1 MVVPTLSI
9 LRAFSSLRDP
19 RTSRRKKKHLLID
32 IVCIA
37 ICAVIAGADDWPKI
51 EAFAHKRQ
59 DWLKTFLQLPNGV
72 PSHDTFERVFEGISP
87 EAFQRCF
94 LLWVDSLSQGLF
106 GKHLAIDGKALRG
119 SACQAK
125 GLKAL
130 HLVSVWATEAKLSL
144 GQVAVA
150 EKSNEITAI
159 PELLDLLDLS
169 GALVTIDAMGCQKDI
184 AKRVVAGGGDYL
196 LMVKGNQ
203 GGLQDDILEI
213 FTQASDVDYQ
223 GVNYDEHET
232 EEKGHGRLEKRTVTV
247 IYDLD
252 EIRDRLKWEKLTVIG
267 LCYSERTEGQKISE
281 ELRLFI
287 GSRMESAKFYA
298 GHLRGHWGI
307 ENCCHWQL
315 DVSFR
320 EDQSHIKKR
329 NAAENFALLRRLALS
344 LLKGHKGKG
353 SIATKRYMAALDP
366 SFLEEVLNS
375 R

>member
-1 MVVPTLSI
+1 MTVPSFSI
-9 LRAFSSLRDP
+9 LRSFSSLRDP

-32 IVCIA
+32 IVSIA

-51 EAFAHKRQ
+51 EAFGRKRQ
-59 DWLKTFLQLPNGV
+59 GWLETFLRLPNGI
-72 PSHDTFERVFEGISP
+72 PSHDTFERVFEGIAP

-94 LLWVDSLSQGLF
+94 LLWVDGLSQSLL
-106 GKHLAIDGKALRG
+106 GKHWAIDGKTLRG

-130 HLVSVWATEAKLSL
+130 HLVSVWATQAKLSL
-144 GQVAVA
+144 AQVAVD

-159 PELLDLLDLS
+159 PELLEMLDLS
-169 GALVTIDAMGCQKDI
+169 GALVTIDAMGCQKNI
-184 AKRVVAGGGDYL
+184 AKRVVDGGADYL

-203 GGLQDDILEI
+203 ERLHDDILEAFI
-213 FTQASDVDYQ
+213 QAGEADYQ
-223 GVNYDEHET
+223 GVSHDHWET
-232 EEKGHGRLEKRTVTV
+232 EERGHGRVEKRSVTV
-247 IYDLD
+247 LYDL
-252 EIRDRLKWEKLTVIG
+252 EGIRDREKWEKLSVVG
-267 LCYSERTEGQKISE
+267 LCYSERTEGEKTSE

-287 GSRMESAKFYA
+287 GSRQETARFYA

-307 ENCCHWQL
+307 ENSCHWQL
-315 DVSFR
+315 DVSFG

-329 NAAENFALLRRLALS
+329 NAAENFALIRRLALS

-353 SIATKRYMAALDP
+353 SIATKRFMAALDV
-366 SFLEEVLNS
+366 SFLEDVLTS